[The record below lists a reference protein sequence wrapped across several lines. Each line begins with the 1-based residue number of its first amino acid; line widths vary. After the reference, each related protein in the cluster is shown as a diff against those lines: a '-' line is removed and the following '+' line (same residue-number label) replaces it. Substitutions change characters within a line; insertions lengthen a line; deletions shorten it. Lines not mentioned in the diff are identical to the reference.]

1 MSGIIISWPSIAS
14 NRFMTVSLDFS
25 RKAALVMGIFL
36 PLLETIRR
44 WHQMSDWHYFLAWF
58 DDYLLGGF
66 LLFAAW
72 MAHKNM
78 ASGQKF
84 LAAGWGAAT
93 AGLFLSFIGQLDR
106 LTQPDPAPVSSIW
119 VAAIKGM
126 LMAFCIVNLTV
137 SLQAQPDK
145 GNNN

>member
-1 MSGIIISWPSIAS
+1 LEILRQYNRMSGIIISWPSIAS

-44 WHQMSDWHYFLAWF
+44 WHQM
-58 DDYLLGGF
+58 LGGF